1 MRLSSRRIALAALL
15 TVCFSRVGAT
25 QESEAPTSEPRS
37 GDGGS
42 ESAPAPAQTSESALA
57 PEQRLVIHGYFSQAY
72 ANSQGHQL
80 IGIPDDGTFD
90 YRRMAVLFRGNITR
104 RDALVIQ
111 LAQRRLGGSPTM
123 SLEPDVKVDW
133 TFYEHRF
140 NSGTSVRAGRIP
152 NPLGIFSEIRYVGTL
167 LPFYRAPYNFY
178 QEGSFTSE
186 NVDGARVTQ
195 TIAPTKPWNAETT
208 IFGGGFSMIES
219 YAGQVN
225 EAHTSNA
232 LGGQFWLNTPVDGL
246 RFGVGGDFFDTKNT
260 ILTSSGKD
268 EWKTWIASFDLS
280 RTRVR
285 LRSEYSEIHIK
296 EAEFVAKAFYVY
308 GGVSLTDKLVAHAQY
323 DDAKAII
330 GTGDASATL
339 PKFYRD
345 TTLGLSYA
353 FRPSVVAKAEHHWA
367 KGRLI
372 EDEAVPLDPSIG
384 PFEGNYYILSLSA
397 SF

>member
-1 MRLSSRRIALAALL
+1 MFPSSRRVAFAALL
-15 TVCFSRVGAT
+15 TLCVSRVGAT
-25 QESEAPTSEPRS
+25 QATEPPAPVAPR
-37 GDGGS
+37 GS
-42 ESAPAPAQTSESALA
+42 ESALP
-57 PEQRLVIHGYFSQAY
+57 PEQRLLIHGYFSQAY
-72 ANSQGHQL
+72 ANSEDHQL
-80 IGIPDDGTFD
+80 IGIPDGGTFD

-104 RDALVIQ
+104 KDALVVQ
-111 LAQRRLGGSPTM
+111 LAQRRLGDSPTM

-140 NSGTSVRAGRIP
+140 NSGTSVRVGRIP

-167 LPFYRAPYNFY
+167 LPLYRAPYNFY

-186 NVDGARVTQ
+186 NVNGARLTQ
-195 TIAPTKPWNAETT
+195 TLAPSKPWNGEVTV
-208 IFGGGFSMIES
+208 FGGGFSMIES

-225 EAHTSNA
+225 EARTNNA
-232 LGGQFWLNTPVDGL
+232 LGGQLWLNTPVDGL
-246 RFGVGGDFFDTKNT
+246 RFGIGGDFFDTRNT

-268 EWKTWIASFDLS
+268 KWKTWIASGELS
-280 RTRVR
+280 RTRLR
-285 LRSEYSEIHIK
+285 LRAEYSEIHLE

-308 GGVSLTDKLVAHAQY
+308 GGVNLSDKLVAHAQY
-323 DDAKAII
+323 DDSKAII
-330 GTGDASATL
+330 GSGDAAATL

-345 TTLGLSYA
+345 ATLGLSYA
-353 FRPSVVAKAEHHWA
+353 FTPSVVAKAEHHWA

-384 PFEGNYYILSLSA
+384 PFQGNYYILSLSA